1 MAEKISAMTEKLE
14 ISNTELTAQKQYK
27 NILEKAIQAAIL
39 LNKIIHGKSVEEY
52 SDEELSE
59 AIFTQSNVVTK
70 EEIIEWISNYG
81 LDTVEELDGACD
93 TAFTVVYLHYL
104 LEEAKKRDYIKVN
117 YKHTNLITLLGNLV
131 MSNLPLDDDEY
142 YDTFEEAMDRVIEN
156 NMSKVTTDVEDFKKW
171 ESPKGE
177 NLIPKSTVVDGARYY
192 LLVNAEGKCR
202 KPDHFVSVDLTDLAE
217 RLESQWNGIEYDKE
231 EN

>member
-1 MAEKISAMTEKLE
+1 MTETSSEMTEKLE
-14 ISNTELTAQKQYK
+14 ASNSELTPQQQYK
-27 NILEKAIQAAIL
+27 NILEKALQAAIL
-39 LNKIIHGKSVEEY
+39 LNKIIRGKSVEEY

-81 LDTVEELDGACD
+81 LDTVEELDGQVD
-93 TAFTVVYLHYL
+93 VIYTLSYLHYL
-104 LEEAKKRDYIKVN
+104 IEEAKRRDFVEIN
-117 YKHTNLITLLGNLV
+117 YKNTNLILMLGNVVL
-131 MSNLPLDDDEY
+131 SNLPLDYDGC
-142 YDTFEEAMDRVIEN
+142 YDTLEEAVNRIIDN

-177 NLIPKSTVVDGARYY
+177 NLIPKSTMVDGTRYY

-202 KPDHFVSVDLTDLAE
+202 KPDHFVGVDLTDLAE
-217 RLESQWNGIEYDKE
+217 RLDKQWNGIEDDKE

>member
-1 MAEKISAMTEKLE
+1 
-14 ISNTELTAQKQYK
+14 
-27 NILEKAIQAAIL
+27 
-39 LNKIIHGKSVEEY
+39 
-52 SDEELSE
+52 
-59 AIFTQSNVVTK
+59 
-70 EEIIEWISNYG
+70 
-81 LDTVEELDGACD
+81 LDGACD

-177 NLIPKSTVVDGARYY
+177 NLIPKSTVVDGTRYY

-202 KPDHFVSVDLTDLAE
+202 KPDHFVGVDLTDLAG
-217 RLESQWNGIEYDKE
+217 RLENQWNGIEDDKE

>member
-1 MAEKISAMTEKLE
+1 MTEKISEMTET
-14 ISNTELTAQKQYK
+14 SNLELTPQEQYK
-27 NILEKAIQAAIL
+27 NILEKALQSAIL
-39 LNKIIHGKSVEEY
+39 LNKIIRGKSVEEY

-104 LEEAKKRDYIKVN
+104 LEEAKKRDYIEVN

-131 MSNLPLDDDEY
+131 MSNLPLDDDKY
-142 YDTFEEAMDRVIEN
+142 YDTFEEAMDRIIEN
-156 NMSKVTTDVEDFKKW
+156 NLSKVTDDVEYFKTW

-177 NLIPKSTVVDGARYY
+177 SLIPKSTRVDGTRYY
-192 LLVNAEGKCR
+192 LLVNADGKCR
-202 KPDHFVSVDLTDLAE
+202 KPDHFVGVDLTDLAE
-217 RLESQWNGIEYDKE
+217 RLEKQWNGIKDDE
-231 EN
+231 EED

>member
-1 MAEKISAMTEKLE
+1 MTEKISEMTET
-14 ISNTELTAQKQYK
+14 SNVELTPQQQYK
-27 NILEKAIQAAIL
+27 NILEKALQSAIL
-39 LNKIIHGKSVEEY
+39 LNKIIRGKSVEEY
-52 SDEELSE
+52 SDKELSE

-104 LEEAKKRDYIKVN
+104 LEEAKKRDYVEVN
-117 YKHTNLITLLGNLV
+117 YKHTNLIALLGNLV
-131 MSNLPLDDDEY
+131 MSNLPLDDDKY
-142 YDTFEEAMDRVIEN
+142 YDTFEEAMDRVIDN
-156 NMSKVTTDVEDFKKW
+156 NMSKVTTDVEYFKTW

-177 NLIPKSTVVDGARYY
+177 NLIPKSTMVDGTRYY

-202 KPDHFVSVDLTDLAE
+202 KPEHFVGVDLTDLAE
-217 RLESQWNGIEYDKE
+217 RLEKQWNGIKDDE
-231 EN
+231 EED

>member
-1 MAEKISAMTEKLE
+1 MTETSSEMTEKLE
-14 ISNTELTAQKQYK
+14 ASNSELTPQQQYK
-27 NILEKAIQAAIL
+27 NILEKALQSAIL
-39 LNKIIHGKSVEEY
+39 LNKIIRGKSVEEY

-81 LDTVEELDGACD
+81 LDTVEELDGAVD
-93 TAFTVVYLHYL
+93 VIYTLSYLHYL
-104 LEEAKKRDYIKVN
+104 IEEAKRREFVEIN
-117 YKHTNLITLLGNLV
+117 YKNTNLILMLGNVVL
-131 MSNLPLDDDEY
+131 SNLPLD
-142 YDTFEEAMDRVIEN
+142 YDGCCDTLEEAVNRIIDN

-177 NLIPKSTVVDGARYY
+177 NLIPKSTMVDGTRYY

-202 KPDHFVSVDLTDLAE
+202 KPDHFVGVDLTDLAE
-217 RLESQWNGIEYDKE
+217 RLDKQWNGIEDDKE